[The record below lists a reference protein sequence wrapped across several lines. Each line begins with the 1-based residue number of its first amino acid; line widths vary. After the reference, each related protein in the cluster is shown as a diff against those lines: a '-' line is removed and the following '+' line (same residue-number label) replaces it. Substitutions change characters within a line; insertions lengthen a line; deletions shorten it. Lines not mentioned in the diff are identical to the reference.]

1 MPDTTEEKILA
12 KLEQVTQMLDFA
24 LLQLRDTNLRLTE
37 ILMRLPSLE
46 PPLEPPQDSL
56 PARKKE

>member
-1 MPDTTEEKILA
+1 MPDTTEEKMLA

-46 PPLEPPQDSL
+46 PPQDSL
-56 PARKKE
+56 PARKE